1 MKMPYSIWQKQR
13 NMNRATAP
21 EIQPISA
28 PRFIHPEQ
36 YDSNQ
41 ELYMLNAGSQ
51 EVIRIEVVFPAGTSM
66 NENPTL
72 AGMCNRMLREGTVKY
87 NARQIADKL
96 DFYGAYLESDTDA
109 DKATLTLYVM
119 NKFLPNVIDVF
130 YELLTEPAFPEKELD
145 IHKNRFKQQFMENQQ
160 KVASL
165 SRMRFSEELFK
176 NHTYGSLV
184 TLASY
189 DELNQEKLKVFYTD
203 YYKKELSFILVSGKI
218 NETEKELIQ
227 RTFKGWS
234 SVRQVNNQPFYQST
248 SLGVIQVQKQD
259 ALQSGIRMGRTLPVK
274 PGDDDLHLISLYNT
288 LLGGYFGSRLMSNI
302 REDKGFTYGI
312 GSGVL
317 AMERATMFVI
327 STEVKGESTHETL
340 TEINKELNRLCD
352 EPVGSQELKTV
363 VNYTLGGF
371 LRSTQG
377 PFEQAERFKS
387 IYFRGLNYSHYEK
400 LFDKVNK
407 VEASEIQRIA
417 QTFFKPEM
425 MLTVWAGK

>member
-1 MKMPYSIWQKQR
+1 
-13 NMNRATAP
+13 MNSVTAP

-28 PRFIHPEQ
+28 PRFIYPEQ

-51 EVIRIEVVFPAGTSM
+51 EVVRIEVIFPAGTAM

-72 AGMCNRMLREGTVKY
+72 AGMCNRMLREGTVKH

-109 DKATLTLYVM
+109 DKATITLYVM
-119 NKFLPNVIDVF
+119 SKFLPNVLPVF
-130 YELLTEPAFPEKELD
+130 FELLTEPAFPEKELD
-145 IHKNRFKQQFMENQQ
+145 IQKNSFKQQFMENQQ

-176 NHTYGSLV
+176 NHPYGSSVNLR
-184 TLASY
+184 AY
-189 DELNQEKLKVFYTD
+189 DELNVEKLRTFYSE
-203 YYKKELSFILVSGKI
+203 YYKKELSFILASGKI
-218 NETEKELIQ
+218 SKNENELIQ

-234 SVRQVNNQPFYQST
+234 SVRQVNNQPFYQSA
-248 SLGVIQVQKQD
+248 SLGTIQVKKED
-259 ALQSGIRMGRTLPVK
+259 ALQSGIRIGRTLPVK
-274 PGDDDLHLISLYNT
+274 SGDDDLHLISLYNT

-302 REDKGFTYGI
+302 RENKGFTYGI

-327 STEVKGESTHETL
+327 STEVKGESTQETL
-340 TEINKELNRLCD
+340 VEINKELNKLCN
-352 EPVGSQELKTV
+352 EPVDNHELKTV
-363 VNYTLGGF
+363 INYTLGGF
-371 LRSTQG
+371 LRNTQG
-377 PFEQAERFKS
+377 PFEQAERFKN
-387 IYFRGLNYSHYEK
+387 IYFRGLDYTHYEK
-400 LFDKVNK
+400 LFNKVNS

-417 QTFFKPEM
+417 QTYFKPEM
-425 MLTVWAGK
+425 MLTAWAGK

>member
-1 MKMPYSIWQKQR
+1 
-13 NMNRATAP
+13 MNRAIAP

-28 PRFIHPEQ
+28 PRFIHPEK
-36 YDSNQ
+36 YNPNQ

-51 EVIRIEVVFPAGTSM
+51 DVIRIEVVFPAGTSM
-66 NENPTL
+66 SDNPTL
-72 AGMCNRMLREGTVKY
+72 AGMCNRMLREGTAKS
-87 NARQIADKL
+87 NAWQIADKL

-109 DKATLTLYVM
+109 DKATVTLYVM
-119 NKFLPNVIDVF
+119 NKFLSNVLPVF
-130 YELLTEPAFPEKELD
+130 FELLTEPAFPEKELD

-176 NHTYGSLV
+176 NHTYGSSAN
-184 TLASY
+184 LAAY
-189 DELNQEKLKVFYTD
+189 DDLNAEKLKVFYNE
-203 YYKKELSFILVSGKI
+203 YYKRESSFILVAGRIGDS
-218 NETEKELIQ
+218 EKQLIQ
-227 RTFKGWS
+227 EVFKHWS
-234 SVRQVNNQPFYQST
+234 SVKQVNSHALFQST
-248 SLGVIQVQKQD
+248 SQGVIQVKKED
-259 ALQSGIRMGRTLPVK
+259 AMQSGIRVGRTLPVK

-302 REDKGFTYGI
+302 REDKGYTYGI

-327 STEVKGESTHETL
+327 STEVKGDATLPTL
-340 TEINKELNRLCD
+340 TEINKELNRLCN
-352 EPVGSQELKTV
+352 ELVGQQELSTV

-387 IYFRGLNYSHYEK
+387 IYFRGLDYTHYEK
-400 LFDKVNK
+400 LFDKVNR
-407 VEASEIQRIA
+407 VEATEIQRIA
-417 QTFFKPEM
+417 QAYFRPEM